1 MALSGLNGME
11 ITIIYIIMRAPQVTI
26 GIPAYNAGRFIK
38 WAVQSVLN
46 QTYTDFELIIT
57 DDGSTDDT
65 GEIVKSFKDPRIV
78 LITDDENHG
87 ISYRLNQQIDL
98 ARGKYF
104 VRMDADDI
112 MLPDRIERQ
121 VAYLESHPE
130 VDMIGG
136 GAIIINDDNYII
148 GERIGREPL
157 QIDLKNW
164 LAGNS
169 FIHPTVAGKTQIFK
183 DLKYSTEFTGVEDQH
198 LWMRASQKC
207 KLINLPDYFIFYREP
222 LGFKLKTY
230 LFRRVQNRKL
240 SRSREMNEI
249 LDRKTIRKRL
259 LRSYLRGI
267 IAAILTFFH
276 LDKKMIAHR
285 NKPYSGG
292 AKFME
297 ILKGLTSD

>member
-1 MALSGLNGME
+1 ME
-11 ITIIYIIMRAPQVTI
+11 VNIIYIIMKAPQVTI
-26 GIPAYNAGRFIK
+26 GIPVYNAGRFIK

-65 GEIVKSFKDPRIV
+65 VKIVKSFEDPRIV

-98 ARGKYF
+98 AQGKYF

-112 MLPDRIERQ
+112 MLPDRIEKQ
-121 VAYLESHPE
+121 VAYLDSHPR
-130 VDMIGG
+130 VDVIGG
-136 GAIIINDDNYII
+136 GAIIIDDNNNII
-148 GERIGREPL
+148 GERIGKESMR
-157 QIDLKNW
+157 IDLEAW
-164 LAGNS
+164 IGGAGY
-169 FIHPTVAGKTQIFK
+169 IHPTVAGKTEVFK

-198 LWMRASQKC
+198 LWMRASQKY
-207 KLINLPDYFIFYREP
+207 KLLNISEYYIFYREP
-222 LGFKLKTY
+222 LEFKLKTY

-249 LDRKTIRKRL
+249 LDKNTIRKRL
-259 LRSYLRGI
+259 LRSYLKGYIAI
-267 IAAILTFFH
+267 IITILH
-276 LDKKMIAHR
+276 LDKKMIARR

-297 ILKGLTSD
+297 ILKCLTSD